1 MCQHYTSNYKMR
13 KHCLGIFVPQHF
25 PRLSLLN
32 KYLHFQVSH
41 DQKTRGLNLYVCTCK
56 ECGLQKKKK
65 KQFSY
70 YRLPICCSLE
80 IYEMHRK
87 SQAFA
92 ENEKQC

>member
-1 MCQHYTSNYKMR
+1 MCVHVESVGYK
-13 KHCLGIFVPQHF
+13 
-25 PRLSLLN
+25 
-32 KYLHFQVSH
+32 
-41 DQKTRGLNLYVCTCK
+41 
-56 ECGLQKKKK
+56 KKKK

-70 YRLPICCSLE
+70 YQLPICCSLE

>member
-1 MCQHYTSNYKMR
+1 MTEKHVDWICMCVHVESVGYK
-13 KHCLGIFVPQHF
+13 
-25 PRLSLLN
+25 
-32 KYLHFQVSH
+32 
-41 DQKTRGLNLYVCTCK
+41 
-56 ECGLQKKKK
+56 KKKK

-70 YRLPICCSLE
+70 YRLPICWSLE